1 LFCYTSNPNLKRGN
15 DVKHFDSAISTPIIS
30 TAAFSYENSKEAEDI
45 FSGKNSKP
53 LYSRMGNPTTA
64 ILEQQIA
71 KMENGVAAVATSSG
85 MGAISMVIMSLCKS
99 GDEIIS
105 IGGLFGGSYAL
116 MDQTLPRFGIE
127 THFFSVDQLDSIEKS
142 INENT
147 KIIYCESVGN
157 PSLRL
162 PDLKKIGEI
171 ASKYKI
177 IFVVDNT
184 ITPIVVKPME
194 FGADIV
200 VYSTTKILSGNSSAL
215 GGVAVF
221 KEIEDGDKFHSLK
234 YRFLEPFI
242 QKLGSKAMVGC
253 CKKRALRDFGMSANA
268 YSSYQTLLGLETLSL
283 RNERIN
289 SSCERVAKRLQDH
302 GVKVN
307 HPSLE
312 AHRDHQFYKEYYK
325 NGCGSMI
332 TIDMGTKQKAFKFL
346 DSSKLLTLT
355 ANIGDSR
362 SLGLHMA
369 STIYR
374 DFSNEQKEFLG
385 VSEGLIRVS
394 IGLEDVDTICE
405 DLLSCYKSSL

>member
-1 LFCYTSNPNLKRGN
+1 MKQ
-15 DVKHFDSAISTPIIS
+15 FDSAISTPIVS
-30 TAAFSYENSKEAEDI
+30 SATFAYKNSQEAEDI
-45 FSGKNSKP
+45 FSGKSSKP

-71 KMENGVAAVATSSG
+71 NMEDAAAAVATSSG
-85 MGAISMVIMSLCKS
+85 MGAISMVIMALCKS

-116 MDQTLPRFGIE
+116 MDQTLPRFGIK
-127 THFFSVDQLDSIEKS
+127 THFLSVDEIDTIEEK

-147 KIIYCESVGN
+147 KVIFCESVGN

-162 PDLKKIGEI
+162 PELKKIGEI
-171 ASKYKI
+171 ATKHGI

-184 ITPIVVKPME
+184 ITPIVVKPLE
-194 FGADIV
+194 LGADIV
-200 VYSTTKILSGNSSAL
+200 VYSTTKLLSGNSSAL
-215 GGVAVF
+215 GGVALF
-221 KEIEDGDKFHSLK
+221 KAIEEGDKFYSK
-234 YRFLEPFI
+234 RYKFLEPFI
-242 QKLGSKAMVGC
+242 AKLGAKAMVGC

-268 YSSYQTLLGLETLSL
+268 HSSYQTLLGLETLAL

-289 SSCERVAKRLQDH
+289 SSCEIVAKALKEA
-302 GVKVN
+302 GIKVS

-312 AHRDHQFYKEYYK
+312 DHIDHNLYKQNYK

-332 TIDMGTKQKAFKFL
+332 TIDMGSKEKAFKFL

-362 SLGLHMA
+362 TLGLHMA
-369 STIYR
+369 STIYS
-374 DFSNEQKEFLG
+374 DFTKEQKEFLG
-385 VSEGLIRVS
+385 ISDGLIRLS
-394 IGLEDVDTICE
+394 IGLEDPELICD
-405 DLLSCYKSSL
+405 DLKKCFKVSN